1 MKKTIIILLALA
13 CLMLV
18 GCSNKPE
25 EDQQP
30 QQKEVTIRVIAYGD
44 DGFIISND
52 VKTFNEGAEF
62 DLTDLVPEK
71 IRDSSVKYNRAADE
85 KTMSQLQGVAQEDKT
100 ILVSYTHVLYDDD
113 CHFIGTWKAEND
125 NGSITQF
132 TFYNNGKG
140 GMGAYG
146 GTIDEIDYRI
156 NFETKKIY
164 IGKFSDLLDEE
175 KYTVYTYSFTI
186 DNDGTITLVN
196 VEDNS
201 KQILKKDT
209 SSGSMYK

>member
-25 EDQQP
+25 DDQQP

-85 KTMSQLQGVAQEDKT
+85 KTMSQLQGVAQEGKT
-100 ILVSYTHVLYDDD
+100 ILEVLL
-113 CHFIGTWKAEND
+113 IK
-125 NGSITQF
+125 
-132 TFYNNGKG
+132 
-140 GMGAYG
+140 
-146 GTIDEIDYRI
+146 
-156 NFETKKIY
+156 
-164 IGKFSDLLDEE
+164 
-175 KYTVYTYSFTI
+175 
-186 DNDGTITLVN
+186 
-196 VEDNS
+196 
-201 KQILKKDT
+201 
-209 SSGSMYK
+209 